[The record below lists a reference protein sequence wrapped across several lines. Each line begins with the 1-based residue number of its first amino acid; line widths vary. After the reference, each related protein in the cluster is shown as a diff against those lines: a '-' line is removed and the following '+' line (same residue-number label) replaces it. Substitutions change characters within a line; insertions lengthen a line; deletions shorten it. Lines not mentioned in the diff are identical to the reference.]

1 MLKKLTIKQRIM
13 AKMIGVT
20 PEHLNAVIRGRTRP
34 SLNLALRIA
43 HETGVPVIEIL
54 SPWLSL
60 PKDGKEQ
67 A

>member
-1 MLKKLTIKQRIM
+1 MLKKLPIKQRIM

>member
-1 MLKKLTIKQRIM
+1 M